1 MCIFSDGYF
10 QDIITDDP
18 NTHSSVFVL
27 IVLGSN
33 KTTVLVATGNNEY
46 YPLYLSIGNIC
57 NNVHHA
63 HHNGVA
69 LLGFLAI
76 PKSELFESCC
86 PC

>member
-10 QDIITDDP
+10 QDIIADDP
-18 NTHSSVFVL
+18 DTHGLVFVL
-27 IVLGSN
+27 IVLDSD

-46 YPLYLSIGNIC
+46 YPLYLSIGNIH
-57 NNVHHA
+57 NNVHCTHC
-63 HHNGVA
+63 NGIA

-76 PKSELFESCC
+76 PKSELFKSCC